1 MLDKTR
7 IIAISFIIGSA
18 ITAAGMYFI
27 PKLIPNKAANSIK
40 VTQLSGEKITHDDYN
55 FKGSSITFTTE
66 SEGKGK
72 IKTEIPKTLIPE
84 ARSWMTKLDG
94 IEASAI
100 LLYQNKL
107 LTPYYNIGYWH
118 RFGSICIGPALVFSL
133 PISYGTKLIDSR
145 GSVGVKI
152 GVIGWF

>member
-1 MLDKTR
+1 MLVHIRNIT
-7 IIAISFIIGSA
+7 ISFIAGSA

-27 PKLIPNKAANSIK
+27 PKLILNKAVKEIK
-40 VTQLSGEKITHDDYN
+40 VTQLSGEKISHEDYN
-55 FKGSSITFTTE
+55 FKGSTITFTTE

-118 RFGSICIGPALVFSL
+118 RFGSICIGPALMFSL
-133 PISYGTKLIDSR
+133 PISYGSKLIDSR
-145 GSVGVKI
+145 GSIGVKL